1 MLPRRHPPSQCEGL
15 PEIGR
20 PVGHRILPGPALAL
34 LKQDGAVR
42 VVNGDIVQ
50 VLERDERSRRSRQKV
65 MAEAHRL
72 KREAII
78 LARRRMRGLL
88 RGDVHFVT

>member
-1 MLPRRHPPSQCEGL
+1 M
-15 PEIGR
+15 
-20 PVGHRILPGPALAL
+20 
-34 LKQDGAVR
+34 
-42 VVNGDIVQ
+42 NGDIVQ

-65 MAEAHRL
+65 MAEAQRL

-88 RGDVHFVT
+88 